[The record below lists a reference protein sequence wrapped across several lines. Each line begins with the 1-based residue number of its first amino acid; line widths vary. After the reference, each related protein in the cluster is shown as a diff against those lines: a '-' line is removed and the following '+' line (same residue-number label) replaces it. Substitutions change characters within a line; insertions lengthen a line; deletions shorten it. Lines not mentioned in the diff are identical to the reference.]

1 MERLME
7 WKFQNVLKATAESI
21 VNDTKEDNSVRKERM
36 KIVETLK
43 KVVDHY
49 DEIEPELQKIFA
61 NKKWNEL
68 EDRQ

>member
-1 MERLME
+1 MEKLME

-43 KVVDHY
+43 KVVDNY

-68 EDRQ
+68 EEKQ